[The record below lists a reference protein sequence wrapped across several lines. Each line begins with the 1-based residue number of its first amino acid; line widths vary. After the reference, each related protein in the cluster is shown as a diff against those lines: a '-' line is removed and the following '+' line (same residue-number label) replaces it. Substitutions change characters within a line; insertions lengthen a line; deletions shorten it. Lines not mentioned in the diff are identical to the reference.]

1 MTRLLLLLAI
11 MIALD
16 LYAFQALRVL
26 AQSWSETL
34 RNGIYGFFWLTT
46 VIGVSFVVA
55 GFFDLSDRWPKGLT
69 TFLRAFVFI
78 SYLSKVP
85 MAAILLI
92 DDLRRLVTFGYQ
104 TATAEAPVNIG
115 RSRFL
120 STLAAGL
127 GAIPFATLLYGMV
140 RNPYRYQVFSEIL
153 AIDDL
158 PDALD
163 GLRIVQISDIHSGS
177 FTRVEPVR
185 DSVAMINALN
195 PDLVF
200 FTGDIVNNEAHEME
214 PYVDVFKEVRAKHG
228 VYSVLGNHDYGD
240 YVRWESEDHKRSNM
254 EQLYDV
260 HRRLGWDLLRN
271 ENRRLEING
280 ENIAVLGVENW
291 SNLARFPKHG
301 DLAKAY
307 AGTED
312 APLKILLSH
321 DPTHWDAEVRQEYQD
336 IHLTL
341 SGHTH
346 GMQFGVEIPGFR
358 WSPAKFVYEQW
369 AGLYRAGKQFL
380 YVNRGLGFLGYPGRV
395 GILPEVT
402 LLTLKASRES

>member
-1 MTRLLLLLAI
+1 MTRLLILLAI

-26 AQSWSETL
+26 AQSWGETL
-34 RNGIYGFFWLTT
+34 RNGIYGLFWLTT
-46 VIGVSFVVA
+46 IIGVGYVLT
-55 GFFDLSDRWPKGLT
+55 GFFDLNERWPKNLT

-85 MAAILLI
+85 MAAILLL
-92 DDLRRLVTFGYQ
+92 DDLRRLITYGYQ
-104 TATAEAPVNIG
+104 AATLEAPINVG
-115 RSRFL
+115 RSRFM
-120 STLAAGL
+120 STLATGL

-153 AIDDL
+153 EIDDL
-158 PDALD
+158 PASLD

-200 FTGDIVNNEAHEME
+200 FTGDIVNNEAREME
-214 PYVDVFKEVRAKHG
+214 PFVDIFKEVRARHG

-240 YVRWESEDHKRSNM
+240 YVRWGSEAEKRDNM
-254 EQLYDV
+254 ERLYDV
-260 HRRLGWDLLRN
+260 HRRLGWDLLLN
-271 ENRRLEING
+271 EHRRLEVNG

-307 AGTED
+307 AGAED

-321 DPTHWDAEVRQEYQD
+321 DPTHWEAQVRKDYPD

-358 WSPAKFVYEQW
+358 WSPAKFVYDQW

-402 LLTLKASRES
+402 LLTLKKA

>member
-1 MTRLLLLLAI
+1 MMILLAV

-26 AQSWSETL
+26 GQTWSDTA
-34 RNGIYGFFWLTT
+34 RNVVYGLFWLTT
-46 VIGVSFVVA
+46 VIGVGYLLASA
-55 GFFDLSDRWPKGLT
+55 FDLTDGWSKNTT

-85 MAAILLI
+85 MAAILLL
-92 DDLRRLVTFGYQ
+92 DDLWRLISFGYQ
-104 TATAEAPVNIG
+104 TATSEAPIDVS
-115 RSRFL
+115 RSRFM
-120 STLAAGL
+120 STLAVGL
-127 GAIPFATLLYGMV
+127 GAIPFTTLLYGMV
-140 RNPYRYQVFSEIL
+140 RNPYRYRVFSETL
-153 AIDDL
+153 SIDNL
-158 PDALD
+158 PESLE

-177 FTRVEPVR
+177 FTRIEPVR
-185 DSVAMINALN
+185 DSVEMINALH

-200 FTGDIVNNEAHEME
+200 FTGDIVNNEAKEME
-214 PYVDVFKEVRAKHG
+214 PFVDIFKEVRAKHG

-240 YVRWESEDHKRSNM
+240 YVRWDSDEEKQGNM
-254 EQLYDV
+254 ERLYGV
-260 HRRLGWDLLRN
+260 HRRMGWDLLRN
-271 ENRRLEING
+271 EHRRVAING
-280 ENIAVLGVENW
+280 ENIAILGVENW
-291 SNLARFPKHG
+291 SALARFPKHG

-307 AGTED
+307 TGTED

-321 DPTHWDAEVRQEYQD
+321 DPTHWEAEVRGGFPD
-336 IHLTL
+336 IDLTL

-358 WSPAKFVYEQW
+358 WSPAKFVYQQW

-402 LLTLKASRES
+402 LLTLRKA

>member
-1 MTRLLLLLAI
+1 MMRLLILLAI

-16 LYAFQALRVL
+16 IYAFQALRVL
-26 AQSWSETL
+26 GQAWSDTL
-34 RNGIYGFFWLTT
+34 RNVVYGLFWLTT
-46 VIGVSFVVA
+46 VIGVSYVLA
-55 GFFDLSDRWPKGLT
+55 SAADLTDGWSKNAT

-85 MAAILLI
+85 MVAILLL
-92 DDLRRLVTFGYQ
+92 DDLRRLISFGYQ
-104 TATAEAPVNIG
+104 ATIAEAPVDLS
-115 RSRFL
+115 RSRFM
-120 STLAAGL
+120 STLATGL
-127 GAIPFATLLYGMV
+127 GVIPFATLIYGMV

-153 AIDDL
+153 EIDNL
-158 PDALD
+158 PDALE

-177 FTRVEPVR
+177 FTRIEPVK
-185 DSVAMINALN
+185 DSVTMINALN

-200 FTGDIVNNEAHEME
+200 FTGDIVNNEAKEME
-214 PYVDVFKEVRAKHG
+214 PYVDVFKAVRAKHG
-228 VYSVLGNHDYGD
+228 VFSVLGNHDYGD
-240 YVRWESEDHKRSNM
+240 YVRWADDSAKRDNM
-254 EQLYDV
+254 EQLYGV

-271 ENRRLEING
+271 ENRRLEVNG
-280 ENIAVLGVENW
+280 ENIAILGVENW
-291 SNLARFPKHG
+291 SALARFPKHG

-307 AGTED
+307 TGTED

-321 DPTHWDAEVRQEYQD
+321 DPTHWEAQVRTDYPD
-336 IHLTL
+336 IDLTL

-358 WSPAKFVYEQW
+358 WSPAKFVYQQW
-369 AGLYRAGKQFL
+369 AGLYRSGKQFL

-402 LLTLKASRES
+402 LLTLKRKVV